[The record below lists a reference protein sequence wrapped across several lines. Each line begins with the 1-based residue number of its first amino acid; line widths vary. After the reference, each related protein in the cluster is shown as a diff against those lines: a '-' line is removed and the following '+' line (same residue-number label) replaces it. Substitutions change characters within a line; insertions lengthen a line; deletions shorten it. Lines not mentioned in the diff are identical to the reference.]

1 MLTSE
6 GLAKP
11 RKHVPAQRGE
21 PAGSEVQGGT
31 RVLSRFAHIRRARS
45 VFKG

>member
-11 RKHVPAQRGE
+11 RKHVLAQRGE
-21 PAGSEVQGGT
+21 LAGLEVQGGT
-31 RVLSRFAHIRRARS
+31 GLLSRFARICRARS